1 MVQSAAAPRWPDVS
15 ARVRELFRRG
25 AEVALDPHDAW
36 VEELH
41 AASLGGPRMR
51 PVAEDPVLAAAT
63 RRVTLA
69 NLLHWA
75 AANVQHPGRR
85 VPPNTGPESL
95 EAARD
100 LVRRGLDESALDAYR
115 AAQGV
120 AWRRWM
126 EICFEL
132 TSDPAELRELLDVSA
147 LSIATFIEDTVAATS
162 ERMRAER
169 DELTRGAHAERR
181 AAVSLL
187 LEGAPISRA
196 RAEAQLGY
204 RLAGPHTAVVVWSGS
219 GTASE
224 QLEAAA
230 EAVVRAGGAAH
241 RLTVVAS
248 AAALWIW
255 LPVATAPNAGQ
266 LAGELAAHPDV
277 RVAVGRPGRDVDGF
291 RRSHLDAATTQR
303 MVARL
308 QEDPAAPRHSQAR
321 GGPLHRGR
329 RGRPV
334 PSQLAY
340 YEDVQLV
347 ALLTAEPTQAD
358 EFLADTLGGLLY
370 ADADTQQAVRTYV
383 RELGNTSRTA
393 ERLYTHRNTVLRRLA
408 RADELLPR
416 PLAENVVSVAAAL
429 EVLRWRGTA
438 R

>member
-1 MVQSAAAPRWPDVS
+1 
-15 ARVRELFRRG
+15 
-25 AEVALDPHDAW
+25 
-36 VEELH
+36 
-41 AASLGGPRMR
+41 MR

-63 RRVTLA
+63 RRVNLA

-95 EAARD
+95 DTARD
-100 LVRRGLDESALDAYR
+100 LVRRGLDESVLDAYR
-115 AAQGV
+115 AGQSV

-126 EICFEL
+126 QICFEL
-132 TSDPAELRELLDVSA
+132 TADPGELRELLDVSA

-187 LEGAPISRA
+187 LEGAPIGRA
-196 RAEAQLGY
+196 HAEAQLGY
-204 RLAGPHTAVVVWSGS
+204 RLAGPHTAAIVWSGA
-219 GTASE
+219 GVASE

-248 AAALWIW
+248 AAALWVW
-255 LPVATAPNAGQ
+255 LPVATAPHAGQ
-266 LAGELAAHPDV
+266 LADELAAHPDV

-308 QEDPAAPRHSQAR
+308 TSPQQVAR
-321 GGPLHRGR
+321 
-329 RGRPV
+329 
-334 PSQLAY
+334 

-358 EFLADTLGGLLY
+358 EFLADTLGDLLH
-370 ADADTQQAVRTYV
+370 ADADTQEAVLTYV
-383 RELGNTSRTA
+383 RELGSTSRTA

-408 RADELLPR
+408 RADGLLPR
-416 PLAENVVSVAAAL
+416 PLAENVVGVAAAL

-438 R
+438 T

>member
-1 MVQSAAAPRWPDVS
+1 MVQSAAGVRWPELS
-15 ARVRELFRRG
+15 PRGRELFRRG
-25 AEVALDPHDAW
+25 AETALDPRADW

-41 AASLGGPRMR
+41 AAALGGQRMR

-63 RRVTLA
+63 RRVNLA

-95 EAARD
+95 DTARD
-100 LVRRGLDESALDAYR
+100 LVRRGLDESVLDAYR

-126 EICFEL
+126 QICFEL
-132 TSDPAELRELLDVSA
+132 TADPGELRELLDVSA

-181 AAVSLL
+181 AAVTLL

-204 RLAGPHTAVVVWSGS
+204 GLAGPHTAAVVWSGS

-230 EAVVRAGGAAH
+230 EAVVRASGAAH

-248 AAALWIW
+248 AAALWLW

-291 RRSHLDAATTQR
+291 RRSHLDAATTQGL
-303 MVARL
+303 VARL
-308 QEDPAAPRHSQAR
+308 QEDPAAPRHSLAR
-321 GGPLHRGR
+321 SGTLQPGHS
-329 RGRPV
+329 GRPV
-334 PSQLAY
+334 PLQVAC

-347 ALLTAEPTQAD
+347 AVLTAEPTQAD
-358 EFLADTLGGLLY
+358 EFLADTLGDLLH
-370 ADADTQQAVRTYV
+370 ADPDTQQAVRTYV
-383 RELGNTSRTA
+383 RELGSTSRTA

-416 PLAENVVSVAAAL
+416 PLAENVVGVAAAL

-438 R
+438 T

>member
-1 MVQSAAAPRWPDVS
+1 MVHGAAEVRWPELS
-15 ARVRELFRRG
+15 PRGRELFRRG

-36 VEELH
+36 VETLH
-41 AASLGGPRMR
+41 AAALGGPRMR
-51 PVAEDPVLAAAT
+51 PVAEDPVLAAVT
-63 RRVTLA
+63 RRANLA

-85 VPPNTGPESL
+85 VPANTGPESL

-126 EICFEL
+126 GICFEL
-132 TSDPAELRELLDVSA
+132 TADPAELRELLDVSA

-181 AAVSLL
+181 AAVTLL
-187 LEGAPISRA
+187 LEGAPIGRA

-204 RLAGPHTAVVVWSGS
+204 GLAGPHTAAIVWSGA
-219 GTASE
+219 GVASE

-230 EAVVRAGGAAH
+230 EAVVRASGAAH

-248 AAALWIW
+248 AAALWVW

-308 QEDPAAPRHSQAR
+308 TSPQQVAR
-321 GGPLHRGR
+321 
-329 RGRPV
+329 
-334 PSQLAY
+334 

-358 EFLADTLGGLLY
+358 DFLADTLGDLLD
-370 ADADTQQAVRTYV
+370 ADADTRHAVLTYV
-383 RELGNTSRTA
+383 RELGSTSRTA

-416 PLAENVVSVAAAL
+416 PLADNVVGVAAAL
-429 EVLRWRGTA
+429 EVLRWRGP
-438 R
+438 RVG

>member
-1 MVQSAAAPRWPDVS
+1 MVQTAAAVRWPDVS
-15 ARVRELFRRG
+15 PRVRELFRRG
-25 AEVALDPHDAW
+25 AEVALDPHDEW
-36 VEELH
+36 IEELH
-41 AASLGGPRMR
+41 AAALGGQRMR

-63 RRVTLA
+63 RRVNLA

-95 EAARD
+95 ETARD

-204 RLAGPHTAVVVWSGS
+204 GLAGPHTAVVVWSGS
-219 GTASE
+219 GTASG

-230 EAVVRAGGAAH
+230 EAVVRASGAAH

-248 AAALWIW
+248 AAALWVW

-266 LAGELAAHPDV
+266 LAGELAVHPDV

-308 QEDPAAPRHSQAR
+308 EKDPAAPRHSQAR
-321 GGPLHRGR
+321 GGTLQQGHRR
-329 RGRPV
+329 QVAR
-334 PSQLAY
+334 

-347 ALLTAEPTQAD
+347 ALLTGEPTLAD
-358 EFLADTLGGLLY
+358 DFLADTLGDLLH
-370 ADADTQQAVRTYV
+370 AEAETRHAVLTYV
-383 RELGNTSRTA
+383 RELGSTSRTA

-416 PLAENVVSVAAAL
+416 PLAENVVSIAAAL

-438 R
+438 P

>member
-1 MVQSAAAPRWPDVS
+1 MHQDARPMVQRAADGWPVPSAS
-15 ARVRELFRRG
+15 VRALFRRG
-25 AEVALDPHDAW
+25 AEVALDPRADW
-36 VEELH
+36 VQELY
-41 AASLGGPRMR
+41 AAALSGQRMR

-63 RRVTLA
+63 RRVNLA

-147 LSIATFIEDTVAATS
+147 LSIDTFIEDTVAATS

-196 RAEAQLGY
+196 HAESQLGY
-204 RLAGPHTAVVVWSGS
+204 GLTGPHTAVIVWSGS
-219 GTASE
+219 GAAASE

-230 EAVVRAGGAAH
+230 EATMRASGAAR
-241 RLTVVAS
+241 RLTVVAG
-248 AAALWIW
+248 AAALWVW
-255 LPVATAPNAGQ
+255 LPVGTAPQAGV
-266 LAGELAAHPDV
+266 LAA
-277 RVAVGRPGRDVDGF
+277 
-291 RRSHLDAATTQR
+291 Q
-303 MVARL
+303 
-308 QEDPAAPRHSQAR
+308 
-321 GGPLHRGR
+321 
-329 RGRPV
+329 
-334 PSQLAY
+334 
-340 YEDVQLV
+340 
-347 ALLTAEPTQAD
+347 
-358 EFLADTLGGLLY
+358 
-370 ADADTQQAVRTYV
+370 
-383 RELGNTSRTA
+383 
-393 ERLYTHRNTVLRRLA
+393 
-408 RADELLPR
+408 
-416 PLAENVVSVAAAL
+416 
-429 EVLRWRGTA
+429 
-438 R
+438 

>member
-1 MVQSAAAPRWPDVS
+1 MVQTAAEVRWPDVS
-15 ARVRELFRRG
+15 PRARELFRRG
-25 AEVALDPHDAW
+25 AEVALDPRDEW
-36 VEELH
+36 IEELH
-41 AASLGGPRMR
+41 AAALGGQRMR

-63 RRVTLA
+63 RRVNLA

-95 EAARD
+95 ETARD

-132 TSDPAELRELLDVSA
+132 TADPAELRELLDVSA

-204 RLAGPHTAVVVWSGS
+204 ALAGRHTAAVVWSTTGGS
-219 GTASE
+219 D
-224 QLEAAA
+224 QLEAVA
-230 EAVVRAGGAAH
+230 EAVVQACGAPH

-248 AAALWIW
+248 AAALWVW
-255 LPVATAPNAGQ
+255 LPVGTAPRTADLAAE
-266 LAGELAAHPDV
+266 LAGAPDV
-277 RVAVGRPGRDVDGF
+277 RVAVGRPGRDVEGF

-303 MVARL
+303 MLARLTSPQQVAR
-308 QEDPAAPRHSQAR
+308 
-321 GGPLHRGR
+321 
-329 RGRPV
+329 
-334 PSQLAY
+334 

-347 ALLTAEPTQAD
+347 ALLTSEPTAVD
-358 EFLADTLGGLLY
+358 EFLADTLGGLLT
-370 ADADTQQAVRTYV
+370 ADADTRETVLTYV
-383 RELGNTSRTA
+383 RELGNASRTA
-393 ERLYTHRNTVLRRLA
+393 ARLYTHRNTVLRRLT

-416 PLAENVVSVAAAL
+416 PLADDVLGVAAAL
-429 EVLRWRGTA
+429 EVLRWRGA
-438 R
+438 AG